1 MQTAYNKL
9 TEHISTEGK
18 TPASIHKYNDAIAKI
33 QSQIDSAKNEAK
45 HVLDSSNPTVSQVN
59 DALNKIKAV
68 QPKITSANNLL
79 ENKADNSELVS
90 AKNQLQ
96 RTLQTTVSTDGMTAQ
111 STQNFNNKH
120 QAAEQAIQ
128 NATNV
133 INNGDATAQQITEA
147 KNRVDQA
154 EREYTEAK
162 NNLRADKTQLENAY
176 NHLNQS
182 VNLTDKNH
190 RQLKDMNEN

>member
-90 AKNQLQ
+90 AKINYNEHYKQL
-96 RTLQTTVSTDGMTAQ
+96 
-111 STQNFNNKH
+111 
-120 QAAEQAIQ
+120 
-128 NATNV
+128 
-133 INNGDATAQQITEA
+133 
-147 KNRVDQA
+147 
-154 EREYTEAK
+154 Y
-162 NNLRADKTQLENAY
+162 QLM
-176 NHLNQS
+176 
-182 VNLTDKNH
+182 V
-190 RQLKDMNEN
+190 